1 MKINMMDKIDI
12 LKREWENHCR
22 GIKTEK
28 PSFFKWC
35 SDNGYDVEMIKLGLI
50 AREQSSTYVS
60 KSPKRN
66 RRRERRQQQMR
77 EQYNL

>member
-1 MKINMMDKIDI
+1 MMDKIDI
-12 LKREWENHCR
+12 LKREWESHCR
-22 GIKTEK
+22 AIKTEK

-50 AREQSSTYVS
+50 TREQSSTYVS

-66 RRRERRQQQMR
+66 RRRERRQQQMKER
-77 EQYNL
+77 YNL

>member
-12 LKREWENHCR
+12 LKREWESHCR
-22 GIKTEK
+22 AIKTEK

-66 RRRERRQQQMR
+66 RRRERRQQQMK
-77 EQYNL
+77 ELYNL

>member
-1 MKINMMDKIDI
+1 MKINMDIDI
-12 LKREWENHCR
+12 LKQEWEKHCR
-22 GIKTEK
+22 VIKTEK

-35 SDNGYDVEMIKLGLI
+35 SDNGYNVEMIKLALI

-66 RRRERRQQQMR
+66 RRRERRQQQMK
-77 EQYNL
+77 EQYKL

>member
-12 LKREWENHCR
+12 LKQEWEKHCR
-22 GIKTEK
+22 TIKTEK
-28 PSFFKWC
+28 PSFFRWC
-35 SDNGYDVEMIKLGLI
+35 SDNGYNVEMIKLSLI
-50 AREQSSTYVS
+50 IREQSSTYVS

-66 RRRERRQQQMR
+66 RRRERRQQKMR